1 MKFLL
6 AALALV
12 VPVAVAFYAGVFST
26 SFETDLCYS
35 DVLAKLADKAQAA
48 AASQD
53 SAAMVRSATLM
64 KSLPTR
70 GYESQC
76 KKILAA
82 VEADSAL
89 PPTSNAVPAGR

>member
-1 MKFLL
+1 
-6 AALALV
+6 
-12 VPVAVAFYAGVFST
+12 
-26 SFETDLCYS
+26 
-35 DVLAKLADKAQAA
+35 
-48 AASQD
+48 
-53 SAAMVRSATLM
+53 LM